1 YRTGTDS
8 DVWFPYVLAAALTMG
23 CYAFTLLHV
32 SRRVAPPLEK
42 LQLHGRSLAVV
53 AIGIGHAT
61 IGLTLLGPLLFD
73 SLFLELS
80 DVHPCPGQLILTAAV
95 ALSLGVALQLVW
107 EEKSLTE
114 PL

>member
-1 YRTGTDS
+1 
-8 DVWFPYVLAAALTMG
+8 
-23 CYAFTLLHV
+23 
-32 SRRVAPPLEK
+32 VAPSLRTSE
-42 LQLHGRSLAVV
+42 LNARSFAVV
-53 AIGIGHAT
+53 AVGIGHAA

-73 SLFLELS
+73 SVFLGLPS
-80 DVHPCPGQLILTAAV
+80 VHPCAGQLVLTAAV